1 MPTPVVTGVPGDK
14 PTPTPTPE
22 PTFEDF
28 VERLYTYALGRASDP
43 QGMEYWVKQVV
54 EEGAT
59 GADCA
64 RFFLLEAPEFMN
76 RNLSDKQFLEVL
88 YHTFYDRESDE
99 AGKAYWLDR
108 LTKDMTKQDVVN
120 EFIESTEWCNV
131 CAAYSVRSGA
141 IYHKAEFASPQALKF
156 VERLYTC
163 CLGREA
169 EEEGRDFWALA
180 LTNLEV
186 TGYDL
191 AEQFF
196 TSDEFVRQNI
206 KDEEYVRRLYTTFME
221 REPDINEINYWMNEL
236 CEGRQTRYSI
246 LEFFGRSEEFTTI
259 CKQYGIECRKIQS
272 VAN

>member
-1 MPTPVVTGVPGDK
+1 VPTPGVTGVPGDK

-28 VERLYTYALGRASDP
+28 VERLYVYALGRPSEAE
-43 QGMEYWVKQVV
+43 GKAFWVEQVV
-54 EEGAT
+54 ENGLT

-108 LTKDMTKQDVVN
+108 LEKDMTKQDVVN

-131 CAAYSVRSGA
+131 CATYSVRSGA
-141 IYHKAEFASPQALKF
+141 IYHKAEFASPQARKF

-163 CLGREA
+163 CLGRDP
-169 EEEGRDFWALA
+169 EEEGWEYWALA
-180 LTNLEV
+180 LTNLEQ
-186 TGYDL
+186 TGCG
-191 AEQFF
+191 AANEFF
-196 TSDEFVRQNI
+196 TSAEF
-206 KDEEYVRRLYTTFME
+206 KGLKTSDKEYMKRLYTTFMD
-221 REPDINEINYWMNEL
+221 REPEASEVAYWTGEIAK
-236 CEGRQTRYSI
+236 GTQTRDSV
-246 LEFFGRSEEFTTI
+246 LAFFGSSEEFTAI
-259 CKQYGIECRKIQS
+259 CKSYGIERGEI
-272 VAN
+272 